1 MDKELPILLNE
12 TVTTESMDGS
22 TVETE
27 RASWFINCV
36 KKKHLDLRGSWSYYK
51 ISISIPFQLEFRIQ
65 NNKSYVIIDNQE
77 IIDTIN
83 LSYFTEGHVNL
94 KRLDNHDKNL
104 LFNHFFKIGDFK
116 YSFNSEL
123 GYFIV
128 DHTENNL
135 SSIFQIY
142 QHLIKFTVEILL
154 SNYFQSTRWLQNGTS
169 WG

>member
-1 MDKELPILLNE
+1 MNKELPILLNE
-12 TVTTESMDGS
+12 TITTESTDG
-22 TVETE
+22 TIVETE
-27 RASWFINCV
+27 RAAWFLNSV
-36 KKKHLDLRGSWSYYK
+36 KKIHLDVIGSLYYYK

-65 NNKSYVIIDNQE
+65 NNTSCIIIENQE

-83 LSYFTEGHVNL
+83 LSYFSEGHVNL
-94 KRLDNHDKNL
+94 KRLDNLDKNL
-104 LFNHFFKIGDFK
+104 LFNHFFKTGNFK

-154 SNYFQSTRWLQNGTS
+154 SNYFQSTRWLQNRTS